1 MIMVV
6 LDDGNTTQKSWGQ
19 IVEFPELQTGMT
31 ITHYVIIGCKGYLG
45 GVFCFCF

>member
-19 IVEFPELQTGMT
+19 IVEFPELQTEE
-31 ITHYVIIGCKGYLG
+31 
-45 GVFCFCF
+45 